1 MPHIEPCNVAVVAGT
16 SPARAEAQA
25 QRIIERRRG
34 LPGAR
39 AAVGGLLIALSAIGV
54 FVAYARASEGP
65 TQQVVVAARP
75 LRAGE
80 LIEADDLRVI
90 AADLPRA
97 TRRMAFE
104 SADGLVGRIALG
116 PIGANEIVQDGLV
129 SDESPGRLAHE
140 IAITLPRDQIAV
152 GRLKQGD
159 RVDVFVTYDERT
171 TSVVRGAEVVQIGSG
186 DDRSLTSERELSV
199 VIAVPSGDEVASLVH
214 ALRTGEVTVVRSTF
228 ADPQSVDPLEFDSS
242 ARTTTGDDDR

>member
-1 MPHIEPCNVAVVAGT
+1 MPHIEPCTVAVAAGT
-16 SPARAEAQA
+16 RPARADAQA
-25 QRIIERRRG
+25 QRIIERRQG
-34 LPGAR
+34 LPGGR

-54 FVAYARASEGP
+54 FLAYERASEGP

-80 LIEADDLRVI
+80 MIESDDLRVI
-90 AADLPRA
+90 AADLPSA
-97 TRRMAFE
+97 TRRTAFE
-104 SADGLVGRIALG
+104 SPETLVGRIALG
-116 PIGANEIVQDGLV
+116 PIGVSEILQRGLV

-186 DDRSLTSERELSV
+186 DDGSLTSERELSV
-199 VIAVPSGDEVASLVH
+199 VIAVASGDDVASLVH

-228 ADPQSVDPLEFDSS
+228 AQAQGSEPLEFDSS
-242 ARTTTGDDDR
+242 AGAPTGGDDR

>member
-1 MPHIEPCNVAVVAGT
+1 MPHIEPCTVAVAAGT
-16 SPARAEAQA
+16 RPAGAEAPA

-34 LPGAR
+34 LPGGR
-39 AAVGGLLIALSAIGV
+39 AAAGGLLIALSAIGV
-54 FVAYARASEGP
+54 FLAYARASSGP
-65 TQQVVVAARP
+65 TDQVVVAARS

-80 LIEADDLRVI
+80 AIEGGDLRLI

-97 TRRMAFE
+97 TRHMAFE
-104 SADGLVGRIALG
+104 STESLIGRIALA
-116 PIGANEIVQDGLV
+116 PIGVNEIVQVGLV

-152 GRLKQGD
+152 GRLKQGE

-171 TSVVRGAEVVQIGSG
+171 TSVVRGAEVVQIGSR
-186 DDRSLTSERELSV
+186 DDGSLTSERELSV
-199 VIAVPSGDEVASLVH
+199 VIAVTSAEDVAALVH

-228 ADPQSVDPLEFDSS
+228 ADGQNVDPLEFDASG
-242 ARTTTGDDDR
+242 RTPPGDGDR